1 MRTLTAIALSAVLA
15 AATPALDATAFA
27 MPQSGK
33 QQQVK
38 LIKGTWWG
46 SVGDRV
52 EIVVKDQLA
61 TRTMTGTVTK
71 IDSDKG
77 ILTMDVEIDGKKS
90 TRPIFTSTIV
100 SIKPAGGA
108 AAPATTGA
116 APKSSS
122 DAAPATDG
130 KPAPSTAVPTGKP
143 SGKVDAQGYQL
154 DENGYRIA
162 PQKGVFVLPFV
173 GGVGATARAYEIEQ
187 MGKEADKW
195 GPGQIIVLEIDSPG
209 GLVTEIF
216 KIVEAIR
223 SVRERHRMV
232 AWVKE
237 AISAAAVTSMQ
248 FDEIYFRTMGANGA
262 AMMIRGSDS
271 VYGEPLDKFRDELG
285 DIVEKNGRPRC
296 VFLAMVLSKD
306 VLTYTKDPITGKPTF
321 HDKITGL
328 PGEVVLSDDK
338 DNLTFN
344 ASNALD
350 SGFSKGTADTG
361 PELAPFLGLTE
372 WYEISDYGVKMAAAW
387 KKLYEECDKDFKLQ
401 QQRMNIPRAGGAEDQ
416 ITAQIQILEKI
427 LAWNKRCKPCI
438 EGKIGEQGVQGIEKE
453 IKDLRKQL
461 GELRKRAKSSDG

>member
-15 AATPALDATAFA
+15 AATPALHATAFA

-52 EIVVKDQLA
+52 EVVVKDQLA

-77 ILTMDVEIDGKKS
+77 ILTMDVETDGKKS

-116 APKSSS
+116 APKASSE
-122 DAAPATDG
+122 AAPATDG
-130 KPAPSTAVPTGKP
+130 KPAPSTAAPTGKP

-195 GPGQIIVLEIDSPG
+195 GPGQIIILDIDSPG

-216 KIVEAIR
+216 KIVDAIK
-223 SVRERHRMV
+223 SVRERHRVV
-232 AWVKE
+232 AWIRE

-248 FDEIYFRTMGANGA
+248 CDEIYFRTMGADGA
-262 AMMIRGSDS
+262 AMMIAGRDS

-285 DIVEKNGRPRC
+285 DIIEKNGRPRA

-306 VLTYTKDPITGKPTF
+306 VLTYTKDPVTGKPTF

-328 PGEVVLSDDK
+328 PGEIVLSDDK

-361 PELAPFLGLTE
+361 AEFAPLLGLKE

-387 KKLYEECDKDFKLQ
+387 KKLYEECEKDLSLQ
-401 QQRMNIPRAGGAEDQ
+401 MERLEIPRAGGQAEQ
-416 ITAQIQILEKI
+416 ISVQIQIMEKVV
-427 LAWNKRCKPCI
+427 AWHKRCKPCV
-438 EGKIGEQGVQGIEKE
+438 EGKVQIEQVQKQLKE
-453 IKDLRKQL
+453 LRKQL
-461 GELRKRAKSSDG
+461 GDLRKKSNDNGGG

>member
-1 MRTLTAIALSAVLA
+1 MRILTAIALSAVLA
-15 AATPALDATAFA
+15 AATPALHANAFA

-46 SVGDRV
+46 AVGDRV
-52 EIVVKDQLA
+52 EMVVKDQLA

-77 ILTMDVEIDGKKS
+77 ILTMDVEIDGKKT
-90 TRPIFTSTIV
+90 TRQIFTSTIV

-108 AAPATTGA
+108 AAPATVGA
-116 APKSSS
+116 APQTTT
-122 DAAPATDG
+122 DAVTATDG
-130 KPAPSTAVPTGKP
+130 KPAPSTGVPTGTP

-173 GGVGATARAYEIEQ
+173 GPVGATARAYEIEQ
-187 MGKEADKW
+187 MGKEADNW
-195 GPGQIIVLEIDSPG
+195 GPNQIIILDIDSPG

-216 KIVEAIR
+216 KIVEAIK

-248 FDEIYFRTMGANGA
+248 FDEIYFRTTGADGA
-262 AMMIRGSDS
+262 AMMISGSDS
-271 VYGEPLDKFRDELG
+271 VYGEQLDKFKDEIG
-285 DIVEKNGRPRC
+285 ATVEENGRPRC
-296 VFLAMVLSKD
+296 VFLAMVLAKD
-306 VLTYTKDPITGKPTF
+306 VLTYTKDPVTGKPTF

-328 PGEVVLSDDK
+328 PGEIILSNDK
-338 DNLTFN
+338 ENLVFN
-344 ASNALD
+344 ASTALD
-350 SGFSKGTADTG
+350 SGFSQGTADTG
-361 PELAPFLGLTE
+361 AELAPLLGLKE
-372 WYEISDYGVKMAAAW
+372 WYEISDYGRKTAAAW
-387 KKLYEECDKDFKLQ
+387 KKLYEDCDKDFKLQ
-401 QQRMNIPRAGGAEDQ
+401 QQFMNIPRAGGAVEQ
-416 ITAQIQILEKI
+416 ITAEIQILEKI
-427 LAWNKRCKPCI
+427 LDWNKKCKPCI
-438 EGKIGEQGVQGIEKE
+438 EGKIGPQGVQGIEKE
-453 IKDLRKQL
+453 LKDLRKQL

>member
-1 MRTLTAIALSAVLA
+1 MRILTAIALSAVLA
-15 AATPALDATAFA
+15 AATPALHATAFA

-52 EIVVKDQLA
+52 EVVVKDQLA

-77 ILTMDVEIDGKKS
+77 ILTMDVEVDGKKS
-90 TRPIFTSTIV
+90 TRPIFTSSIV

-108 AAPATTGA
+108 AAPATVGA
-116 APKSSS
+116 APQSTS
-122 DAAPATDG
+122 AAATAADG

-173 GGVGATARAYEIEQ
+173 GGVGATARAHEIEQ

-195 GPGQIIVLEIDSPG
+195 GPNQIIILDIDSPG

-216 KIVEAIR
+216 KIVEAIK

-248 FDEIYFRTMGANGA
+248 FDEIYFRTMGADGA
-262 AMMIRGSDS
+262 AMMISGSDS
-271 VYGEPLDKFRDELG
+271 VYGESLDKFRDEIG
-285 DIVEKNGRPRC
+285 ATVEKNGRPRC
-296 VFLAMVLSKD
+296 VFLAMVLAKD
-306 VLTYTKDPITGKPTF
+306 VLTYTKDPVTGKPTF
-321 HDKITGL
+321 HDKITEL
-328 PGEVVLSDDK
+328 PGEIVLSDEK
-338 DNLTFN
+338 NNLVFN

-350 SGFSKGTADTG
+350 SGFSQGTADTG
-361 PELAPFLGLTE
+361 AELAPLLGLKE
-372 WYEISDYGVKMAAAW
+372 WYEISDYGVKTAAAW
-387 KKLYEECDKDFKLQ
+387 KKLYEACDKDFKLQ
-401 QQRMNIPRAGGAEDQ
+401 QQLINIPQAGGAVEQ
-416 ITAQIQILEKI
+416 ITAKIQIFEKI
-427 LAWNKRCKPCI
+427 LAWNKKCKPCI
-438 EGKIGEQGVQGIEKE
+438 EGQIGEQGVQGIEKE
-453 IKDLRKQL
+453 LKDLRKQL
-461 GELRKRAKSSDG
+461 VELRKREKSSDG